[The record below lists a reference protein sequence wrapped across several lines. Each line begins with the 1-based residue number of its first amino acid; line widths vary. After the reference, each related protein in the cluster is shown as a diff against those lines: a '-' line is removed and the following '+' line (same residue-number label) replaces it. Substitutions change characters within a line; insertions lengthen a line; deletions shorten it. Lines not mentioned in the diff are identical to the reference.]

1 MVAEESA
8 ATQIDFT
15 SPDSPAPKSLDRAYG
30 FDDVAIV
37 PGAVTTNPDLVTPE
51 FTLSQYT
58 FSNPIIAAA
67 MDA

>member
-15 SPDSPAPKSLDRAYG
+15 SADSPGPKNLDRAYG

-37 PGAVTTNPDLVTPE
+37 PGAVTVSL
-51 FTLSQYT
+51 
-58 FSNPIIAAA
+58 I
-67 MDA
+67 